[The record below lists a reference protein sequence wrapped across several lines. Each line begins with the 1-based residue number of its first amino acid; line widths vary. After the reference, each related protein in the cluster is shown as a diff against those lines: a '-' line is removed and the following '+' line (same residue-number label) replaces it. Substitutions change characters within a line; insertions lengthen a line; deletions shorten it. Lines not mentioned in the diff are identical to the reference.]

1 MKKNIGFIGCGNMA
15 RAMITGLI
23 SSGMTTADGVMA
35 SNRSKSKLDAAKKDF
50 NIRTAQDNKEV
61 ARYADILVLAVK
73 PNKYKAVVED
83 IKDSVKKNAIIVTIA
98 AGIKIETVEKFFQK
112 KVKIVRSMPNTPAI
126 VGEAMTAL
134 CCNDLVTGEEMEAVM
149 AVFSSFGQVEII
161 DEELMDVVTAVAA
174 SSPALVYM
182 FIEALTDGAVLKGLP
197 REQSYRLVSQAVLG
211 AAKMVLETGK
221 HPGQLKDSVCSAGGT
236 AIEAIYA
243 LEKKGFRG
251 HVIESIECCTDKA
264 AKLEKGLNGPSASIR
279 NDIGGLARKQR
290 IFAVR

>member
-1 MKKNIGFIGCGNMA
+1 MNKNIGFIGCGNMA
-15 RAMITGLI
+15 RAMITGLL
-23 SSGMTTADGVMA
+23 SSQTTTADEIMA
-35 SNRSKSKLDAAKKDF
+35 SNRTKSKLEAAKKDF

-61 ARYADILVLAVK
+61 ARFADILVLAVK
-73 PNKYKAVVED
+73 PNKYKTVVEE
-83 IKDSVKKNAIIVTIA
+83 IKDSVKKNAIVVTIA
-98 AGIKIETVEKFFQK
+98 AGIKIETVEKFFQR

-126 VGEAMTAL
+126 VGEGMTAL
-134 CCNDLVTGEEMEAVM
+134 CCNDLVTEEEMEAVLSI
-149 AVFSSFGQVEII
+149 FTSFGQAEVI

-182 FIEALTDGAVLKGLP
+182 FIEALTDGAVLKGMP

-264 AKLEKGLNGPSASIR
+264 ARLEKGLNGASANLKGDHKGI
-279 NDIGGLARKQR
+279 AKKQR